1 VIVDGDGHV
10 VDGSDCCGTL
20 PEDFGDVLE
29 SYLRHTSTVGHRPG
43 RPAARSGD
51 GIEQEVGDT
60 LAEMSEIQNES
71 SSAAPLDLDQIE
83 RDLADVEIALARLD
97 AGTYWVDEITGTE
110 LPAELLAANPTVR
123 RLA

>member
-1 VIVDGDGHV
+1 
-10 VDGSDCCGTL
+10 
-20 PEDFGDVLE
+20 
-29 SYLRHTSTVGHRPG
+29 
-43 RPAARSGD
+43 
-51 GIEQEVGDT
+51 
-60 LAEMSEIQNES
+60 MSEIQNES